1 MSKIPSLN
9 FDCDNFCQIA
19 HRIRTG
25 VQGLGEA
32 CIALIQSGGTVQSN
46 PKDPFS
52 KKELADD
59 CKHVSEK
66 VISSS

>member
-1 MSKIPSLN
+1 MAKIPSLN
-9 FDCDNFCQIA
+9 FHFDNFCQIA

-32 CIALIQSGGTVQSN
+32 CIGLIQSGGTVQSS
-46 PKDPFS
+46 PKDSLS